1 MYIFILRFPIH
12 NEKLALTWLF
22 AIGLDDTFQITQ
34 NTSICSAHF
43 SNTDYVLENGTFE
56 LSDSAVP
63 SVFKI
68 EAEVNENDEVNDD
81 DVVMNYSSTDSTT
94 VVNVLEHYNKLHC
107 IQKGIPETSNQMYL
121 SANTNKHQNGL
132 SSDIHSFEI
141 IRDNTGASNSLNTS
155 NLINKSKN
163 LGNKLT
169 MSVPTSVSKTNELQS
184 IISYPIPKYKHNL
197 HNKCCKKLKLVT
209 RQNQRLLSKIRKMAT
224 RQHDILDFKI
234 KFLELKSKVFETE
247 EQLLNLGIDTSIYS
261 AFNMKDGLPKI
272 PSDVGFDILIEC
284 KLEELNDQLA
294 SSSNSVSQTNGQ
306 ALAENRTSISE
317 YSNGLNS

>member
-22 AIGLDDTFQITQ
+22 AIGLDDTFQLTQ

-63 SVFKI
+63 SVFKM
-68 EAEVNENDEVNDD
+68 EVDVNENDEFNNDD
-81 DVVMNYSSTDSTT
+81 VGITYSSTDSTT
-94 VVNVLEHYNKLHC
+94 VVNVLEHYNKPY
-107 IQKGIPETSNQMYL
+107 ITQNMISSQKNIPEVSSQMYL
-121 SANTNKHQNGL
+121 STNTNKYQNGL
-132 SSDIHSFEI
+132 LSDIHSVEMI
-141 IRDNTGASNSLNTS
+141 GDNS
-155 NLINKSKN
+155 INKSKN
-163 LGNKLT
+163 LRNKLT
-169 MSVPTSVSKTNELQS
+169 VSVPTSVSKTNELQS
-184 IISYPIPKYKHNL
+184 RISYPTPKYKHNL
-197 HNKCCKKLKLVT
+197 HNKCCKKLKLMT

-234 KFLELKSKVFETE
+234 KFLELKDRVIETE
-247 EQLLNLGIDTSIYS
+247 EQLLNLGVDTSIYS
-261 AFNMKDGLPKI
+261 AFNVKDGLPKI

-284 KLEELNDQLA
+284 KLEELNEQLA
-294 SSSNSVSQTNGQ
+294 STSNSVSQTNMQ
-306 ALAENRTSISE
+306 ALAENKTFISE